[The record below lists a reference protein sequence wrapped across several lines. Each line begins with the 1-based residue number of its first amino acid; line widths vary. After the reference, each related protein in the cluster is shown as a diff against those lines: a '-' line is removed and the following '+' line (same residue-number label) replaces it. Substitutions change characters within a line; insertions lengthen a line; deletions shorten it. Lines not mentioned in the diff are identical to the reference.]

1 MDYIISGRFAR
12 LGKHIVLTMRLF
24 STAGGRLLQSAD
36 ARGTPADE
44 LVEGADT
51 ALVKSGQGRFTVN
64 GNLVMH
70 GITKSVTLDAEGPA
84 PEQADL
90 TRGTFVAG
98 FVGKTTLARKDFG
111 LTQGGP
117 LLAYDVPV
125 ELDIELSRPRD

>member
-1 MDYIISGRFAR
+1 MTIAVDP
-12 LGKHIVLTMRLF
+12 
-24 STAGGRLLQSAD
+24 LQTGNAHRD
-36 ARGTPADE
+36 QHLATTDFF
-44 LVEGADT
+44 DT
-51 ALVKSGQGRFTVN
+51 ARFPTATFQSTSVVKSGQGRFTVN

-125 ELDIELSRPRD
+125 ELDIELSRPRN